1 MGIATDEPWLW
12 AYICIKCPIIAQDRF
27 RKQNVVTLGLQM
39 PILCYGSKPPVSN
52 RVYALTSVVL
62 PVHSLGVSNAYIRG
76 LSPMEMVAL
85 TSDPSAGIPI
95 ASAQH
100 SSERT
105 LSVHCNHIYVWL
117 SGN

>member
-12 AYICIKCPIIAQDRF
+12 AFIRIKCPKIAPDRF
-27 RKQNVVTLGLQM
+27 KKHNVVTLDLHM
-39 PILCYGSKPPVSN
+39 PILRYGSKPPVSN

-62 PVHSLGVSNAYIRG
+62 PVHSLGVSNAYSRG
-76 LSPMEMVAL
+76 LSPMERIAL